1 MVILKICNVQ
11 VLNDPNAKWSKIN
24 RNVYFYF
31 YWKSSLTSFT
41 IHSSLFLH
49 ELNNSYFHCVSWY
62 CIALNQLTSIE
73 SFVMV
78 ESLFLIHLLA
88 LQLINHRVKGD
99 AELSTLGQKKEQE
112 RTRSSVPPRVC
123 SMMAIKLKWDLT
135 RTIDRR
141 LISIATIGRFIS
153 GCDRRDSSSVHGIG
167 TNLTPTLLNK
177 LINLPVNNVY
187 LETIFS
193 HDPVK
198 DERNSFYSTI
208 GY

>member
-1 MVILKICNVQ
+1 MVLYSV
-11 VLNDPNAKWSKIN
+11 
-24 RNVYFYF
+24 
-31 YWKSSLTSFT
+31 KSTNEYR
-41 IHSSLFLH
+41 IVHK
-49 ELNNSYFHCVSWY
+49 
-62 CIALNQLTSIE
+62 Q

-99 AELSTLGQKKEQE
+99 AELSALGRKKEQE
-112 RTRSSVPPRVC
+112 RTRSSVPPWVC

-177 LINLPVNNVY
+177 LINLSVNNVY

-193 HDPVK
+193 HDRVK
-198 DERNSFYSTI
+198 NERNSFYSTI